1 MRIAKTL
8 IIVALLIG
16 AIGYYYY
23 NRTTSSLENTTPD
36 FVLSADDIFS
46 EFEKNEVDANKKFL
60 DKVIEVSG
68 TVQSFSNENLADRNV
83 TLQTES
89 GMFGVICKLDST
101 YDAKYTVAEGNKI
114 KIKGVCTGM
123 LMDVVLIRCIPTK
136 QK

>member
-16 AIGYYYY
+16 AIGYYNY
-23 NRTTSSLENTTPD
+23 NRTTSSLENTSPD
-36 FVLSADDIFS
+36 FALSADDIFA
-46 EFEKNEVDANKKFL
+46 EFEKNETEANKKFL

-68 TVQSFSNENLADRNV
+68 TVQSFNNENLADRNV

-89 GMFGVICKLDST
+89 GIFGVICKLDST
-101 YDAKYTVAEGNKI
+101 YDAKYTTVTGDKI
-114 KIKGVCTGM
+114 KLKGVCTGM

-136 QK
+136 

>member
-8 IIVALLIG
+8 IIIALLVG
-16 AIGYYYY
+16 AIGYYNY
-23 NRTTSSLENTTPD
+23 NRTTSSLESTTPD
-36 FVLSADDIFS
+36 YTLSADDIFTD
-46 EFEKNEVDANKKFL
+46 FEKNEADANKKYL

-68 TVQSFSNENLADRNV
+68 TVQSFNNETLADRNV
-83 TLQTES
+83 TLQTET

-101 YDAKYTVAEGNKI
+101 YDSKYVVAAGSKI

>member
-8 IIVALLIG
+8 MIIALLIG
-16 AIGYYYY
+16 TIGYYNY
-23 NRTTSSLENTTPD
+23 NRTTSSLENTTPN
-36 FVLSADDIFS
+36 FALSADDIFS

-68 TVQSFSNENLADRNV
+68 TVQSFNNENLADRNV

-101 YDAKYTVAEGNKI
+101 
-114 KIKGVCTGM
+114 
-123 LMDVVLIRCIPTK
+123 
-136 QK
+136 

>member
-16 AIGYYYY
+16 AIGYYNY
-23 NRTTSSLENTTPD
+23 NRTTSSLENTSPD
-36 FVLSADDIFS
+36 FALSADDIFAQ
-46 EFEKNEVDANKKFL
+46 FEKNETEANKKFL

-68 TVQSFSNENLADRNV
+68 TVQSFNNENLADRNV

-89 GMFGVICKLDST
+89 GIFGVICKLDST
-101 YDAKYTVAEGNKI
+101 YDAKYTTVKGDKI
-114 KIKGVCTGM
+114 KLKGVCTGM

-136 QK
+136 

>member
-8 IIVALLIG
+8 MIIALLIG
-16 AIGYYYY
+16 AIGYYNY
-23 NRTTSSLENTTPD
+23 NRTTSSLENTDPN
-36 FVLSADDIFS
+36 FALSADDIFS

-68 TVQSFSNENLADRNV
+68 TVQSFNNENLADRNV

-101 YDAKYTVAEGNKI
+101 YDAQYKIAVGEKI

>member
-8 IIVALLIG
+8 MIVALLIG
-16 AIGYYYY
+16 AIGYYNY

-46 EFEKNEVDANKKFL
+46 QFEKSEVDANKKFL

-68 TVQSFSNENLADRNV
+68 TVQSFNNENLADRNV

-101 YDAKYTVAEGNKI
+101 YDTKYMVAAGDKI

>member
-16 AIGYYYY
+16 AIGYYNY
-23 NRTTSSLENTTPD
+23 NRTTSSLENTSPD
-36 FVLSADDIFS
+36 FALSADDIFA
-46 EFEKNEVDANKKFL
+46 EFEKNETEANKKFL

-68 TVQSFSNENLADRNV
+68 TVQSFNNENLADRNV
-83 TLQTES
+83 TFQTES

-101 YDAKYTVAEGNKI
+101 YDAKYTTVTGDKI
-114 KIKGVCTGM
+114 KLKGVCTGM

-136 QK
+136 